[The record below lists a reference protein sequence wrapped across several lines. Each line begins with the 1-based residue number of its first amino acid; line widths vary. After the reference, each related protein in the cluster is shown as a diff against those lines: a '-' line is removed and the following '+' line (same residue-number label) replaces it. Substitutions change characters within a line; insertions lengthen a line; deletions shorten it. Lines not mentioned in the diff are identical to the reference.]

1 MRIVL
6 VNHYAG
12 SPRHGME
19 FRPYFLARAWQ
30 AAGHHPIVVAGSHSH
45 LRNENPTVT
54 SARRPESVDGIDYR
68 WLRTPAYRG
77 NGLGRIR
84 NILTFLLRLRSELGR
99 IAREG
104 PIDAIIASSTYP
116 LDYGPCER
124 VAQRTGAALLFEVH
138 DLWPLSPMELGGYS
152 ARHPFIRILQ
162 RAEDRFCRTADR
174 VVSILPRTLEHLAG
188 RGLDP
193 RRFRFIP
200 NGVDGGADL
209 PGPEAIPAEL
219 GAWIAAERAAG
230 RFIIGY
236 AGGISDAYAIP
247 TLLDAAATLAER
259 GVSVLLLGSGR
270 SLEEYERLV
279 RERGLR
285 HVRFA
290 GRFPRDAAL
299 ATLASLDAIWVG
311 LRAEPLFRFGIGMNK
326 IFDAMLTGRPVLG
339 SYTAGNDPIGEAG
352 CGLRVPAEDAAALT
366 DAIERLRAMPA
377 DERDELG
384 RRGQRFV
391 RSEHDYAVIAERFI
405 DAIREAKSDP
415 NPARGVRR

>member
-19 FRPYFLARAWQ
+19 FRPYFLARAWR
-30 AAGHHPIVVAGSHSH
+30 ASGHHPIVVAASHSH
-45 LRNENPTVT
+45 LRNENPTL
-54 SARRPESVDGIDYR
+54 SAGRSVESVDGVEYR

-84 NILTFLLRLRSELGR
+84 NMLTFLWRLRGELRR
-99 IAREG
+99 IADEG

-124 VAQRTGAALLFEVH
+124 AANRAGAALLFEVH

-152 ARHPFIRILQ
+152 AGHPYIRLLQ

-174 VVSILPRTLEHLAG
+174 VVSILPKTLDHLAG

-193 RRFRFIP
+193 RRFRFLP
-200 NGVDGGADL
+200 NGVDGGAAL
-209 PGPEAIPAEL
+209 PGPEAVPAEL
-219 GAWIAAERAAG
+219 AAWVAGERAAG
-230 RFIIGY
+230 RFVIGY
-236 AGGISDAYAIP
+236 AGGISDAYAIR
-247 TLLDAAATLAER
+247 TLLDAAASLDGR
-259 GVSVLLLGSGR
+259 GVSVLLLGAGR
-270 SLEEYERLV
+270 SLDDYERFV
-279 RERGLR
+279 AERGLR

-326 IFDAMLTGRPVLG
+326 IFDAMLSGRPVLG
-339 SYTAGNDPIGEAG
+339 SYTAGNDPIGEAE
-352 CGLRVPAEDAAALT
+352 CGLRVPAEDPAALVE
-366 DAIERLRAMPA
+366 AIERLRAMPTDA
-377 DERDELG
+377 RDELG

-391 RSEHDYAVIAERFI
+391 RSEHDYAVIAERFVETM
-405 DAIREAKSDP
+405 REAKADR
-415 NPARGVRR
+415 NPARGARR